1 MSELVRFG
9 VSIEE
14 GLLEAFDDQRERRGY
29 GNRSEAIRDLIRA
42 GLAQE
47 AWEENGLGAGGIVL
61 VYDHHRKE
69 LSDRLVDIQH
79 EALDIVVSNLHVH
92 LDHRN
97 CLEVIV
103 VKGPAERITGLAD
116 ALRSLKGVSHC
127 NVARVGLLDQNSTS
141 PASLRTS
148 M

>member
-1 MSELVRFG
+1 MTELVRFG

-14 GLLEAFDDQRERRGY
+14 GLLEAFDAQRKRRSY

-42 GLAQE
+42 GLAE
-47 AWEENGLGAGGIVL
+47 EEWEENGQGAGGIVL

-69 LSDRLVDIQH
+69 LTDRLVDIQH
-79 EALDIVVSNLHVH
+79 EALDIVVSTLHVH

-103 VKGPAERITGLAD
+103 VRGAAERITRLAD
-116 ALRSLKGVSHC
+116 TLRSLKGVSHC
-127 NVARVGLLDQNSTS
+127 SVARVGLGPR
-141 PASLRTS
+141 PAPGSHKD
-148 M
+148 

>member
-14 GLLEAFDDQRERRGY
+14 GLLEAFDAQRRRQGY

-47 AWEENGLGAGGIVL
+47 QWEEDGQGAGGIVL

-69 LSDRLVDIQH
+69 LTDRLVDIQH
-79 EALDIVVSNLHVH
+79 GALDIVVSNLHVH
-92 LDHRN
+92 LDEED

-103 VKGPAERITGLAD
+103 VKGAASRITALAD

-127 NVARVGLLDQNSTS
+127 SIARVGLGGAT
-141 PASLRTS
+141 A
-148 M
+148 